1 MKRKFVKVMFFGA
14 LALSTV
20 TYVGCKDYDDD
31 VKGLQEQIDNINQKG
46 ADVTTEAMNAA
57 ISSAIAKVQ
66 ADLDKIASKAD
77 KSALDALQAVV
88 TKLQEAVNGKADA
101 STLESL
107 KAELNEAI
115 ATVDSSIQP
124 KIDAA
129 KTQLEGQIAG
139 LETKLEEADE
149 AIKGSIATQIADL
162 KTELQDLMDANAAEY
177 AKLYATKVDLNALSD
192 RVETLEKIKHLTTDD
207 VLSFIQTDADVKKYI
222 DDEFVALLQQNLDN
236 PESAL
241 RAYLEGVFTTGI
253 MTQVEAKCGEIADAK
268 MEALRQEWTTYKTE
282 QGKDYKAIVE
292 RLATLEGYNLST
304 MEELYNSLTDPKNNT
319 IDKAN
324 TCFEALGDITDLA
337 TEFGKYTTTTKLEKN
352 YVQIADLNTKIGEYI
367 GSSIS
372 DLDSKVETLETK
384 LNALQSGLTSML
396 KSLVFAPQKYD
407 ASGELVR
414 SVSFASIYTSTAQT
428 AEGPVVISAPTSVK
442 VNFRVSPASAVADLI
457 GEHPKY
463 TITTDKHVITSRAAT
478 NDGILTVASVEQAK
492 DEADVA
498 IEGMITVTLNAATAV
513 KSYALSLSVVG
524 NNEEGKDVTNF
535 TEINSD
541 YFAVIV
547 SKKYIN
553 AVDYAAKTYGS
564 PELLVDK
571 AGSAINFYDA
581 EKNSEYIKV
590 KLSDNENG
598 SSPAAEAVTLAS
610 LGLSPDLFEVTFEK
624 TESPVDADYFVLN
637 PTTYALT
644 VNQSKL
650 PASSRYNKT
659 CTVTPKIKVTTT
671 ATNEGQPVKADY
683 TGTAVTAKIV
693 AEGVNLE
700 YAVANELYWSNAS
713 AAQTVT
719 LTSEQI
725 ADIVKEINKVTG
737 ETYDNLTAA
746 LAGVVASDGNVSTS
760 DGDVSIA
767 ASGNDVTV
775 TIPQGTVGDAAKD
788 YTFTPSLK
796 LTYDNS
802 AIVNITVKV
811 KVLAPVVTD
820 LKLGANTINW
830 NGTSVVDLMPSAD
843 AQTMTALTVSRK
855 LSEVL
860 LATDIAA
867 LKKAVVTDKTVQ
879 LKITKGGDEG
889 ETNLYPGTINFDD
902 FTVKAAAAT
911 DKAVSYT
918 FSLYY
923 TPKDQDPVVLNAN
936 LLTVNLKPSVKVAG
950 TITAPEEEART
961 ITKTK
966 LTDTYDLSTN
976 FTWKEFRGVTI
987 WPTFAAASGGATTN
1001 PATVDGAL
1009 AIYSGSVKYI
1019 VAEES
1024 RATFVNCFNTE
1035 GYTAE
1040 TGEIAAANKTI
1051 QLNDVI
1057 RAQEGAIVNPI
1068 TVKIKVIATTGW
1080 GAPENAETELT
1091 ITYPAGSTK

>member
-57 ISSAIAKVQ
+57 ISGAIAKVQ

-129 KTQLEGQIAG
+129 KTQLEGQIAA

-162 KTELQDLMDANAAEY
+162 KTELQDLMAANAAEY

-222 DDEFVALLQQNLDN
+222 DDEFVALLQQNLDK

-241 RAYLEGVFTTGI
+241 RAYLEGVFTTDI
-253 MTQVEAKCGEIADAK
+253 MTQVEAKCGEIADTK
-268 MEALRQEWTTYKTE
+268 MEALRQEWTTYKAE
-282 QGKDYKAIVE
+282 QGEDYKAIVE

-367 GSSIS
+367 GNSIS

-428 AEGPVVISAPTSVK
+428 AEGPVVISAPTNVK

-598 SSPAAEAVTLAS
+598 SSPAAEVVTLAS

-624 TESPVDADYFVLN
+624 TETPADADYFVLN

-671 ATNEGQPVKADY
+671 ATNEGQPVKVDY

-700 YAVANELYWSNAS
+700 YAVADLYWKD
-713 AAQTVT
+713 AAQTAN
-719 LTSEQI
+719 LKSEEVDKI
-725 ADIVKEINKVTG
+725 LAKINEVAGASYESFSAAVSGAAKS
-737 ETYDNLTAA
+737 TAA
-746 LAGVVASDGNVSTS
+746 DGGVTID
-760 DGDVSIA
+760 
-767 ASGNDVTV
+767 ASGNDVVV
-775 TIPQGTVGDAAKD
+775 TIPAKTVGDEAKD
-788 YTFTPSLK
+788 YTFKPALT
-796 LTYDNS
+796 LTYANS
-802 AIVNITVKV
+802 AIVNITVDV

-830 NGTSVVDLMPSAD
+830 DGKSVVDLMPSAN
-843 AQTMTALTVSRK
+843 AQEMTALTVSRK

-889 ETNLYPGTINFDD
+889 EANLYPSTINFDD
-902 FTVKAAAAT
+902 FNVNAT
-911 DKAVSYT
+911 AEDNEVSYT

-950 TITAPEEEART
+950 TITAPEETAIEL
-961 ITKTK
+961 TK
-966 LTDTYDLSTN
+966 LTDTYDLSTD

-987 WPTFAAASGGATTN
+987 WPTFAVATGGATTD

-1024 RATFVNCFNTE
+1024 RATFLNCFNTE

-1057 RAQEGAIVNPI
+1057 REQEGAIVNPI
-1068 TVKIKVIATTGW
+1068 TVKIKVIATTAW
-1080 GAPENAETELT
+1080 GAPENAETELI
-1091 ITYPAGSTK
+1091 ITYPEGSTK

>member
-1 MKRKFVKVMFFGA
+1 MFFGA

-337 TEFGKYTTTTKLEKN
+337 TEFGKYTTTTELEAN
-352 YVQIADLNTKIGEYI
+352 YVKLTDLNGKIGAYVD
-367 GSSIS
+367 SKIS

-624 TESPVDADYFVLN
+624 TESPEDADYFVLN

-671 ATNEGQPVKADY
+671 ATNEGQPVKVDY
-683 TGTAVTAKIV
+683 TGTVVNAKIV

-700 YAVANELYWSNAS
+700 YAVADLYWKDAVQTANLKSEEIGKILAKINEVAGASYESFS
-713 AAQTVT
+713 AAVSGATK
-719 LTSEQI
+719 S
-725 ADIVKEINKVTG
+725 
-737 ETYDNLTAA
+737 TAA
-746 LAGVVASDGNVSTS
+746 DGGVTID
-760 DGDVSIA
+760 
-767 ASGNDVTV
+767 ASGDDVVV
-775 TIPQGTVGDAAKD
+775 TIPAKTVGDEAKD
-788 YTFTPSLK
+788 YTFKPALT
-796 LTYDNS
+796 LTYANS
-802 AIVNITVKV
+802 AIVNITVDV

-830 NGTSVVDLMPSAD
+830 DGKSVVDLMPSAN
-843 AQTMTALTVSRK
+843 AQEMTALTVSRK

-889 ETNLYPGTINFDD
+889 EANLYPGTINFDD
-902 FTVKAAAAT
+902 FNVNAT
-911 DKAVSYT
+911 AEDNEVSYT

-950 TITAPEEEART
+950 TITAPEETAIEL
-961 ITKTK
+961 TK

-987 WPTFAAASGGATTN
+987 WPTFAVASGGATTD
-1001 PATVDGAL
+1001 PATVEGAL

-1024 RATFVNCFNTE
+1024 RATFLNCFNTE

-1057 RAQEGAIVNPI
+1057 REQEGAIVNPI
-1068 TVKIKVIATTGW
+1068 TVKIKVIATTAW
-1080 GAPENAETELT
+1080 GAPENAETELI
-1091 ITYPAGSTK
+1091 ITYPEGSTK

>member
-1 MKRKFVKVMFFGA
+1 
-14 LALSTV
+14 
-20 TYVGCKDYDDD
+20 
-31 VKGLQEQIDNINQKG
+31 
-46 ADVTTEAMNAA
+46 
-57 ISSAIAKVQ
+57 
-66 ADLDKIASKAD
+66 
-77 KSALDALQAVV
+77 
-88 TKLQEAVNGKADA
+88 
-101 STLESL
+101 
-107 KAELNEAI
+107 
-115 ATVDSSIQP
+115 
-124 KIDAA
+124 
-129 KTQLEGQIAG
+129 
-139 LETKLEEADE
+139 
-149 AIKGSIATQIADL
+149 
-162 KTELQDLMDANAAEY
+162 
-177 AKLYATKVDLNALSD
+177 
-192 RVETLEKIKHLTTDD
+192 
-207 VLSFIQTDADVKKYI
+207 
-222 DDEFVALLQQNLDN
+222 
-236 PESAL
+236 
-241 RAYLEGVFTTGI
+241 
-253 MTQVEAKCGEIADAK
+253 
-268 MEALRQEWTTYKTE
+268 
-282 QGKDYKAIVE
+282 
-292 RLATLEGYNLST
+292 

-367 GSSIS
+367 GNSIS

-428 AEGPVVISAPTSVK
+428 AEGPVVISAPTNVK

-598 SSPAAEAVTLAS
+598 SSPAAEVVTLAS

-624 TESPVDADYFVLN
+624 TETPADADYFVLN

-671 ATNEGQPVKADY
+671 ATNEGQPVKVDY

-700 YAVANELYWSNAS
+700 YAVADLYWKD
-713 AAQTVT
+713 AAQTAN
-719 LTSEQI
+719 LKSEEVDKI
-725 ADIVKEINKVTG
+725 LAKINEVAGASYESFSAAVSGAAKS
-737 ETYDNLTAA
+737 TAA
-746 LAGVVASDGNVSTS
+746 DGGVTID
-760 DGDVSIA
+760 
-767 ASGNDVTV
+767 ASGNDVVV
-775 TIPQGTVGDAAKD
+775 TIPAKTVGDEAKD
-788 YTFTPSLK
+788 YTFKPALT
-796 LTYDNS
+796 LTYANS
-802 AIVNITVKV
+802 AIVNITVDV

-830 NGTSVVDLMPSAD
+830 DGKSVVDLMPSAN
-843 AQTMTALTVSRK
+843 AQEMTALTVSRK

-889 ETNLYPGTINFDD
+889 EANLYPSTINFDD
-902 FTVKAAAAT
+902 FNVNAT
-911 DKAVSYT
+911 AEDNEVSYT

-950 TITAPEEEART
+950 TITAPEETAIEL
-961 ITKTK
+961 TK
-966 LTDTYDLSTN
+966 LTDTYDLSTD

-987 WPTFAAASGGATTN
+987 WPTFAVATGGATTD

-1024 RATFVNCFNTE
+1024 RATFLNCFNTE

-1057 RAQEGAIVNPI
+1057 REQEGAIVNPI
-1068 TVKIKVIATTGW
+1068 TVKIKVIATTAW
-1080 GAPENAETELT
+1080 GAPENAETELI
-1091 ITYPAGSTK
+1091 ITYPEGSTK

>member
-14 LALSTV
+14 LALSAGA
-20 TYVGCKDYDDD
+20 YVGCKDYDDD

-129 KTQLEGQIAG
+129 KTQLEGQIAA

-162 KTELQDLMDANAAEY
+162 KTELQDLMAANAAEY

-222 DDEFVALLQQNLDN
+222 DDEFVALLQQNLDK

-241 RAYLEGVFTTGI
+241 RAYLEGVFTTDI
-253 MTQVEAKCGEIADAK
+253 MTQVEAKCGEIADTK
-268 MEALRQEWTTYKTE
+268 MEALRQEWTTYKAE
-282 QGKDYKAIVE
+282 QGEDYKAIVE

-367 GSSIS
+367 GNSIS

-428 AEGPVVISAPTSVK
+428 AEGPVVISAPTNVK

-598 SSPAAEAVTLAS
+598 SSPAAEVVTLAS

-624 TESPVDADYFVLN
+624 TETPADADYFVLN

-671 ATNEGQPVKADY
+671 ATNEGQPVKVDY

-700 YAVANELYWSNAS
+700 YAVADLYWKD
-713 AAQTVT
+713 AAQTAN
-719 LTSEQI
+719 LKSEEVDKI
-725 ADIVKEINKVTG
+725 LAKINEVAGASYESFSAAVSGAAKS
-737 ETYDNLTAA
+737 TAA
-746 LAGVVASDGNVSTS
+746 DGGVTID
-760 DGDVSIA
+760 
-767 ASGNDVTV
+767 ASGNDVVV
-775 TIPQGTVGDAAKD
+775 TIPAKTVGDEAKD
-788 YTFTPSLK
+788 YTFKPALT
-796 LTYDNS
+796 LTYANS
-802 AIVNITVKV
+802 AIVNITVDV

-830 NGTSVVDLMPSAD
+830 DGKSVVDLMPSAN
-843 AQTMTALTVSRK
+843 AQEMTALTVSRK

-889 ETNLYPGTINFDD
+889 EANLYPSTINFDD
-902 FTVKAAAAT
+902 FNVNAT
-911 DKAVSYT
+911 AEDNEVSYT

-950 TITAPEEEART
+950 TITAPEETAIEL
-961 ITKTK
+961 TK
-966 LTDTYDLSTN
+966 LTDTYDLSTD

-987 WPTFAAASGGATTN
+987 WPTFAVATGGATTD

-1024 RATFVNCFNTE
+1024 RATFLNCFNTE

-1057 RAQEGAIVNPI
+1057 REQEGAIVNPI
-1068 TVKIKVIATTGW
+1068 TVKIKVIATTAW
-1080 GAPENAETELT
+1080 GAPENAETELI
-1091 ITYPAGSTK
+1091 ITYPEGSTK

>member
-222 DDEFVALLQQNLDN
+222 DDEFVALLQQNLDK

-241 RAYLEGVFTTGI
+241 RAYLEGVFTTDI
-253 MTQVEAKCGEIADAK
+253 MTQVEAKCGEIADTK
-268 MEALRQEWTTYKTE
+268 MEALRQEWTTYKAE
-282 QGKDYKAIVE
+282 QGEDYKAIVE

-324 TCFEALGDITDLA
+324 QCAEALGDITDLA
-337 TEFGKYTTTTKLEKN
+337 IEFGKYTTTTELEKN

-442 VNFRVSPASAVADLI
+442 VNFRVSPASTVADLI

-590 KLSDNENG
+590 KLSDNEDG
-598 SSPAAEAVTLAS
+598 TSPAAEFVTLAS

-624 TESPVDADYFVLN
+624 TEAPADADYFVLN

-671 ATNEGQPVKADY
+671 ATNEGQPVKVDY
-683 TGTAVTAKIV
+683 TGNAVTAKIV

-700 YAVANELYWSNAS
+700 YAVADLYWKD
-713 AAQTVT
+713 AAQTANLKSEEVDKILAKINEVAGASYESFSAAVSGATKSTATDEGVT
-719 LTSEQI
+719 I
-725 ADIVKEINKVTG
+725 D
-737 ETYDNLTAA
+737 
-746 LAGVVASDGNVSTS
+746 
-760 DGDVSIA
+760 
-767 ASGNDVTV
+767 ASGNDVVV
-775 TIPQGTVGDAAKD
+775 TIPAKTVGDEAKD
-788 YTFTPSLK
+788 YTFKPALT
-796 LTYDNS
+796 LTYANS
-802 AIVNITVKV
+802 AIVNITVDV

-830 NGTSVVDLMPSAD
+830 DGKSVVDLMPSAN
-843 AQTMTALTVSRK
+843 AQEMTALTVSRK

-889 ETNLYPGTINFDD
+889 EANLYPGTINFDD
-902 FTVKAAAAT
+902 FNVNAT
-911 DKAVSYT
+911 AEDNEVSYT

-950 TITAPEEEART
+950 TITAPEETAIEL
-961 ITKTK
+961 TK

-987 WPTFAAASGGATTN
+987 WPTFAVASGGATTD
-1001 PATVDGAL
+1001 PASVEGAL

-1024 RATFVNCFNTE
+1024 RATFLNCFNTE

-1057 RAQEGAIVNPI
+1057 REQEGAIVNPI
-1068 TVKIKVIATTGW
+1068 TVKIKVIATTAW
-1080 GAPENAETELT
+1080 GAPENAETELI
-1091 ITYPAGSTK
+1091 ITYPEGSTK

>member
-337 TEFGKYTTTTKLEKN
+337 TEFGKYTTTTELEAN
-352 YVQIADLNTKIGEYI
+352 YVKLTDLNGKIGAYVD
-367 GSSIS
+367 SKIS

-624 TESPVDADYFVLN
+624 TESPEDADYFVLN

-671 ATNEGQPVKADY
+671 ATNEGQPVKVDY
-683 TGTAVTAKIV
+683 TGTVVNAKIV

-700 YAVANELYWSNAS
+700 YAVADLYWKDAVQTANLKSEEIGKILAKINEVAGASYESFS
-713 AAQTVT
+713 AAVSGATK
-719 LTSEQI
+719 S
-725 ADIVKEINKVTG
+725 
-737 ETYDNLTAA
+737 TAA
-746 LAGVVASDGNVSTS
+746 DGGVTID
-760 DGDVSIA
+760 
-767 ASGNDVTV
+767 ASGDDVVV
-775 TIPQGTVGDAAKD
+775 TIPAKTVGDEAKD
-788 YTFTPSLK
+788 YTFKPALT
-796 LTYDNS
+796 LTYANS
-802 AIVNITVKV
+802 AIVNITVDV

-820 LKLGANTINW
+820 LKLDANTINW
-830 NGTSVVDLMPSAD
+830 DGKSVVDLMPSAN
-843 AQTMTALTVSRK
+843 AQEMTALTVSRK

-889 ETNLYPGTINFDD
+889 EANLYPSTINFDD
-902 FTVKAAAAT
+902 FNVNAT
-911 DKAVSYT
+911 AEDNEVSYT

-950 TITAPEEEART
+950 TITAPEETAIEL
-961 ITKTK
+961 TK

-987 WPTFAAASGGATTN
+987 WPTFAVASGGATTD
-1001 PATVDGAL
+1001 PATVEGAL

-1024 RATFVNCFNTE
+1024 RATFLNCFNTE

-1057 RAQEGAIVNPI
+1057 REQEGAIVNPI
-1068 TVKIKVIATTGW
+1068 TVKIKVIATTAW
-1080 GAPENAETELT
+1080 GAPENAETELI
-1091 ITYPAGSTK
+1091 ITYPEGSTK

>member
-1 MKRKFVKVMFFGA
+1 M
-14 LALSTV
+14 
-20 TYVGCKDYDDD
+20 
-31 VKGLQEQIDNINQKG
+31 
-46 ADVTTEAMNAA
+46 
-57 ISSAIAKVQ
+57 
-66 ADLDKIASKAD
+66 
-77 KSALDALQAVV
+77 
-88 TKLQEAVNGKADA
+88 
-101 STLESL
+101 
-107 KAELNEAI
+107 
-115 ATVDSSIQP
+115 
-124 KIDAA
+124 
-129 KTQLEGQIAG
+129 
-139 LETKLEEADE
+139 
-149 AIKGSIATQIADL
+149 
-162 KTELQDLMDANAAEY
+162 
-177 AKLYATKVDLNALSD
+177 
-192 RVETLEKIKHLTTDD
+192 
-207 VLSFIQTDADVKKYI
+207 
-222 DDEFVALLQQNLDN
+222 
-236 PESAL
+236 
-241 RAYLEGVFTTGI
+241 
-253 MTQVEAKCGEIADAK
+253 
-268 MEALRQEWTTYKTE
+268 
-282 QGKDYKAIVE
+282 
-292 RLATLEGYNLST
+292 
-304 MEELYNSLTDPKNNT
+304 
-319 IDKAN
+319 
-324 TCFEALGDITDLA
+324 
-337 TEFGKYTTTTKLEKN
+337 
-352 YVQIADLNTKIGEYI
+352 
-367 GSSIS
+367 
-372 DLDSKVETLETK
+372 
-384 LNALQSGLTSML
+384 
-396 KSLVFAPQKYD
+396 
-407 ASGELVR
+407 
-414 SVSFASIYTSTAQT
+414 
-428 AEGPVVISAPTSVK
+428 
-442 VNFRVSPASAVADLI
+442 
-457 GEHPKY
+457 
-463 TITTDKHVITSRAAT
+463 
-478 NDGILTVASVEQAK
+478 
-492 DEADVA
+492 
-498 IEGMITVTLNAATAV
+498 
-513 KSYALSLSVVG
+513 
-524 NNEEGKDVTNF
+524 
-535 TEINSD
+535 
-541 YFAVIV
+541 
-547 SKKYIN
+547 
-553 AVDYAAKTYGS
+553 
-564 PELLVDK
+564 
-571 AGSAINFYDA
+571 
-581 EKNSEYIKV
+581 
-590 KLSDNENG
+590 
-598 SSPAAEAVTLAS
+598 
-610 LGLSPDLFEVTFEK
+610 
-624 TESPVDADYFVLN
+624 DADYFVLN

-671 ATNEGQPVKADY
+671 ATNEGQPVKVDY

-700 YAVANELYWSNAS
+700 YAVADELYWSNAS

-737 ETYDNLTAA
+737 ENYSDLTAA

-879 LKITKGGDEG
+879 LKITKGGDES

-987 WPTFAAASGGATTN
+987 WPTFAVASGGATTD
-1001 PATVDGAL
+1001 PATVEGAL

-1024 RATFVNCFNTE
+1024 RATFLNCFNTE

-1040 TGEIAAANKTI
+1040 TGEIAADNKTI
-1051 QLNDVI
+1051 KLNDVI

>member
-129 KTQLEGQIAG
+129 KTQLEGQIAA

-162 KTELQDLMDANAAEY
+162 KTELQDLMAANAAEY

-222 DDEFVALLQQNLDN
+222 DDEFVALLQQNLDK

-241 RAYLEGVFTTGI
+241 RAYLEGVFTTDI
-253 MTQVEAKCGEIADAK
+253 MTQVEAKCGEIADTK
-268 MEALRQEWTTYKTE
+268 MEALRQEWTTYKAE
-282 QGKDYKAIVE
+282 QGEDYKAIVE

-367 GSSIS
+367 GNSIS

-428 AEGPVVISAPTSVK
+428 AEGPVVISAPTNVK

-598 SSPAAEAVTLAS
+598 SSPAAEVVTLAS

-624 TESPVDADYFVLN
+624 TETPADADYFVLN

-671 ATNEGQPVKADY
+671 ATNEGQPVKVDY

-700 YAVANELYWSNAS
+700 YAVADLYWKD
-713 AAQTVT
+713 AAQTAN
-719 LTSEQI
+719 LKSEEVDKI
-725 ADIVKEINKVTG
+725 LAKINEVAGASYESFSAAVSAAAKS
-737 ETYDNLTAA
+737 TAA
-746 LAGVVASDGNVSTS
+746 DGGVTID
-760 DGDVSIA
+760 
-767 ASGNDVTV
+767 ASGNDVVV
-775 TIPQGTVGDAAKD
+775 TIPAKTVGDEAKD
-788 YTFTPSLK
+788 YTFKPALT
-796 LTYDNS
+796 LTYANS
-802 AIVNITVKV
+802 AIVNITVDV

-830 NGTSVVDLMPSAD
+830 DGKSVVDLMPSAN
-843 AQTMTALTVSRK
+843 AQEMTALTVSRK

-889 ETNLYPGTINFDD
+889 EANLYPSTINFDD
-902 FTVKAAAAT
+902 FNVNAT
-911 DKAVSYT
+911 AEDNEVSYT

-950 TITAPEEEART
+950 TITAPEETAIEL
-961 ITKTK
+961 TK
-966 LTDTYDLSTN
+966 LTDTYDLSTD

-987 WPTFAAASGGATTN
+987 WPTFAVATGGATTD

-1024 RATFVNCFNTE
+1024 RATFLNCFNTE

-1057 RAQEGAIVNPI
+1057 REQEGAIVNPI
-1068 TVKIKVIATTGW
+1068 TVKIKVIATTAW
-1080 GAPENAETELT
+1080 GAPENAETELI
-1091 ITYPAGSTK
+1091 ITYPEGSTK

>member
-129 KTQLEGQIAG
+129 KTQLEGQIAA

-162 KTELQDLMDANAAEY
+162 KTELQDLMAANAAEY

-222 DDEFVALLQQNLDN
+222 DDEFVALLQQNLDK

-241 RAYLEGVFTTGI
+241 RAYLEGVFTTDI
-253 MTQVEAKCGEIADAK
+253 MTQVEAKCGEIADTK
-268 MEALRQEWTTYKTE
+268 MEALRQEWTTYKAE
-282 QGKDYKAIVE
+282 QGEDYKAIVE

-367 GSSIS
+367 GNSIS

-428 AEGPVVISAPTSVK
+428 AEGPVVISAPTNVK

-524 NNEEGKDVTNF
+524 NNEGGKDVTNF

-598 SSPAAEAVTLAS
+598 SSPAAEVVTLAS

-624 TESPVDADYFVLN
+624 TETPADADYFVLN

-671 ATNEGQPVKADY
+671 ATNEGQPVKVDY

-700 YAVANELYWSNAS
+700 YAVADLYWKD
-713 AAQTVT
+713 AAQTAN
-719 LTSEQI
+719 LKSEEVDKI
-725 ADIVKEINKVTG
+725 LAKINEVAGASYESFSAAVSGAAKS
-737 ETYDNLTAA
+737 TAA
-746 LAGVVASDGNVSTS
+746 DGGVTID
-760 DGDVSIA
+760 
-767 ASGNDVTV
+767 ASGNDVVV
-775 TIPQGTVGDAAKD
+775 TIPAKTVGDEAKD
-788 YTFTPSLK
+788 YTFKPALT
-796 LTYDNS
+796 LTYANS
-802 AIVNITVKV
+802 AIVNITVDV

-830 NGTSVVDLMPSAD
+830 DGKSVVDLMPSAN
-843 AQTMTALTVSRK
+843 AQEMTALTVSRK

-889 ETNLYPGTINFDD
+889 EANLYPSTINFDD
-902 FTVKAAAAT
+902 FNVNAT
-911 DKAVSYT
+911 AEDNEVSYT

-950 TITAPEEEART
+950 TITAPEETAIEL
-961 ITKTK
+961 TK
-966 LTDTYDLSTN
+966 LTDTYDLSTD

-987 WPTFAAASGGATTN
+987 WPTFAVATGGATTD

-1024 RATFVNCFNTE
+1024 RATFLNCFNTE

-1057 RAQEGAIVNPI
+1057 REQEGAIVNPI
-1068 TVKIKVIATTGW
+1068 TVKIKVIATTAW
-1080 GAPENAETELT
+1080 GAPENAETELI
-1091 ITYPAGSTK
+1091 ITYPEGSTK

>member
-1 MKRKFVKVMFFGA
+1 M
-14 LALSTV
+14 
-20 TYVGCKDYDDD
+20 
-31 VKGLQEQIDNINQKG
+31 
-46 ADVTTEAMNAA
+46 
-57 ISSAIAKVQ
+57 
-66 ADLDKIASKAD
+66 
-77 KSALDALQAVV
+77 
-88 TKLQEAVNGKADA
+88 
-101 STLESL
+101 
-107 KAELNEAI
+107 
-115 ATVDSSIQP
+115 
-124 KIDAA
+124 
-129 KTQLEGQIAG
+129 
-139 LETKLEEADE
+139 
-149 AIKGSIATQIADL
+149 
-162 KTELQDLMDANAAEY
+162 
-177 AKLYATKVDLNALSD
+177 
-192 RVETLEKIKHLTTDD
+192 
-207 VLSFIQTDADVKKYI
+207 SFIQTDADVKKYI
-222 DDEFVALLQQNLDN
+222 DDEFVALLQQNLDK

-241 RAYLEGVFTTGI
+241 RAYLEGVFTTDI
-253 MTQVEAKCGEIADAK
+253 MTQVEAKCGEIADTK
-268 MEALRQEWTTYKTE
+268 MEALRQEWTTYKAE
-282 QGKDYKAIVE
+282 QGEDYKAIVE

-367 GSSIS
+367 GNSIS
-372 DLDSKVETLETK
+372 DLDSKVATLETK

-671 ATNEGQPVKADY
+671 ATNEGQPVKVDY

-700 YAVANELYWSNAS
+700 YAVADLYWKD
-713 AAQTVT
+713 AAQTAN
-719 LTSEQI
+719 LKSEEVDKI
-725 ADIVKEINKVTG
+725 LAKINEVAGASYESFSAAVSGAAKS
-737 ETYDNLTAA
+737 TAA
-746 LAGVVASDGNVSTS
+746 DGGVTID
-760 DGDVSIA
+760 
-767 ASGNDVTV
+767 ASGNDVVV
-775 TIPQGTVGDAAKD
+775 TIPAKTVGDEAKD
-788 YTFTPSLK
+788 YTFKPALT
-796 LTYDNS
+796 LTYANS
-802 AIVNITVKV
+802 AIVNITVDV

-830 NGTSVVDLMPSAD
+830 DGKSVVDLMPSAN
-843 AQTMTALTVSRK
+843 AQEMTALTVSRK

-889 ETNLYPGTINFDD
+889 EANLYPSTINFDD
-902 FTVKAAAAT
+902 FNVNAT
-911 DKAVSYT
+911 AEDNEVSYT

-950 TITAPEEEART
+950 TITAPEETAIEL
-961 ITKTK
+961 TK

-987 WPTFAAASGGATTN
+987 WPTFAVASGGATTN
-1001 PATVDGAL
+1001 PATVEGAL

-1024 RATFVNCFNTE
+1024 RATFLNCFNTE

-1068 TVKIKVIATTGW
+1068 TVKIKVIATTAW
-1080 GAPENAETELT
+1080 GAPENAETELI
-1091 ITYPAGSTK
+1091 ITYPEGSTK

>member
-129 KTQLEGQIAG
+129 KTQLEGQIAA

-222 DDEFVALLQQNLDN
+222 DDEFVALLQQNLDK

-241 RAYLEGVFTTGI
+241 RAYLEGVFTTDI
-253 MTQVEAKCGEIADAK
+253 MTQVEAKCGEIADTK
-268 MEALRQEWTTYKTE
+268 MEALRQEWITYKTE
-282 QGKDYKAIVE
+282 QGEDYKAIVK

-352 YVQIADLNTKIGEYI
+352 YVQIADLNGKIGAYV
-367 GSSIS
+367 
-372 DLDSKVETLETK
+372 DSKISGLDARVATLETK

-624 TESPVDADYFVLN
+624 TESPEDADYFVLN

-671 ATNEGQPVKADY
+671 ATNEGQPVKVDY

-700 YAVANELYWSNAS
+700 YAVADLYWKD
-713 AAQTVT
+713 AAQTAN
-719 LTSEQI
+719 LKSEEVDKI
-725 ADIVKEINKVTG
+725 LAKINEVAGASYESFSAAVSGAAKS
-737 ETYDNLTAA
+737 TAA
-746 LAGVVASDGNVSTS
+746 DGGVTID
-760 DGDVSIA
+760 
-767 ASGNDVTV
+767 ASGDDVVV
-775 TIPQGTVGDAAKD
+775 TIPAKTVGDEAKD
-788 YTFTPSLK
+788 YTFKPALT
-796 LTYDNS
+796 LTYANS
-802 AIVNITVKV
+802 AIVNITVDV

-830 NGTSVVDLMPSAD
+830 DGKSVVDLMPSAN
-843 AQTMTALTVSRK
+843 AQEMTALTVSRK

-867 LKKAVVTDKTVQ
+867 LKKAVVTDETVQ
-879 LKITKGGDEG
+879 LKITKGGDES

-923 TPKDQDPVVLNAN
+923 TPKGQDPVVLNAN

-976 FTWKEFRGVTI
+976 FTWKEFRGVTHGT
-987 WPTFAAASGGATTN
+987 PFFRT
-1001 PATVDGAL
+1001 
-1009 AIYSGSVKYI
+1009 
-1019 VAEES
+1019 
-1024 RATFVNCFNTE
+1024 
-1035 GYTAE
+1035 
-1040 TGEIAAANKTI
+1040 
-1051 QLNDVI
+1051 QL
-1057 RAQEGAIVNPI
+1057 
-1068 TVKIKVIATTGW
+1068 
-1080 GAPENAETELT
+1080 L
-1091 ITYPAGSTK
+1091 

>member
-129 KTQLEGQIAG
+129 KTQLEGQIAA

-162 KTELQDLMDANAAEY
+162 KTELQDLMAANAAEY

-222 DDEFVALLQQNLDN
+222 DDEFVALLQQNLDK

-241 RAYLEGVFTTGI
+241 RAYLEGVFTTDI
-253 MTQVEAKCGEIADAK
+253 MTQVEAKCGEIADTK
-268 MEALRQEWTTYKTE
+268 MEALRQEWTTYKAE
-282 QGKDYKAIVE
+282 QGENYKAIVE

-352 YVQIADLNTKIGEYI
+352 YVKIADLNTKIGEYI
-367 GSSIS
+367 GNSIS

-428 AEGPVVISAPTSVK
+428 AEGPVVISAPTNVK

-598 SSPAAEAVTLAS
+598 SSPAAEVVTLAS

-624 TESPVDADYFVLN
+624 TETPADADYFVLN

-671 ATNEGQPVKADY
+671 ATNEGQPVKVDY

-700 YAVANELYWSNAS
+700 YAVADLYWKD
-713 AAQTVT
+713 AAQTAN
-719 LTSEQI
+719 LKSEEVDKI
-725 ADIVKEINKVTG
+725 LAKINEVAGASYESFSAAVSGAAKS
-737 ETYDNLTAA
+737 TAA
-746 LAGVVASDGNVSTS
+746 DGGVTID
-760 DGDVSIA
+760 
-767 ASGNDVTV
+767 ASGNDVVV
-775 TIPQGTVGDAAKD
+775 TIPAKTVGDEAKD
-788 YTFTPSLK
+788 YTFKPALT
-796 LTYDNS
+796 LTYANS
-802 AIVNITVKV
+802 AIVNITVDV

-830 NGTSVVDLMPSAD
+830 DGKSVVDLMPSAN
-843 AQTMTALTVSRK
+843 AQEMTALTVSRK

-889 ETNLYPGTINFDD
+889 EANLYPSTINFDD
-902 FTVKAAAAT
+902 FNVNAT
-911 DKAVSYT
+911 AEDNEVSYT

-950 TITAPEEEART
+950 TITAPEETAIEL
-961 ITKTK
+961 TK
-966 LTDTYDLSTN
+966 LTDTYDLSTD

-987 WPTFAAASGGATTN
+987 WPTFAVATGGATTD

-1024 RATFVNCFNTE
+1024 RATFLNCFNTE

-1057 RAQEGAIVNPI
+1057 REQEGAIVNPI
-1068 TVKIKVIATTGW
+1068 TVKIKVIATTAW
-1080 GAPENAETELT
+1080 GAPENAETELI
-1091 ITYPAGSTK
+1091 ITYPEGSTK

>member
-129 KTQLEGQIAG
+129 KTQLEGQIAA

-222 DDEFVALLQQNLDN
+222 DDEFVALLQQNLDK

-253 MTQVEAKCGEIADAK
+253 MTQVETKCGEIADAK

-337 TEFGKYTTTTKLEKN
+337 TEFGKYTTTTELEAN
-352 YVQIADLNTKIGEYI
+352 YVKLTDLNGKIGAYV
-367 GSSIS
+367 
-372 DLDSKVETLETK
+372 DSKISGLDARVTTLEGK

-492 DEADVA
+492 DEEGAN

-590 KLSDNENG
+590 KLSDNEDG
-598 SSPAAEAVTLAS
+598 TSPAAEFVTLAS

-624 TESPVDADYFVLN
+624 AESPEDADYFVLN

-671 ATNEGQPVKADY
+671 ATNEGQPVKVDY
-683 TGTAVTAKIV
+683 TGNAVTAKIV

-700 YAVANELYWSNAS
+700 YAVADLYWKD
-713 AAQTVT
+713 AAQTAN
-719 LTSEQI
+719 LKSEEVDKI
-725 ADIVKEINKVTG
+725 LAKINEVAGASYESFSAAVSGAAKS
-737 ETYDNLTAA
+737 TAA
-746 LAGVVASDGNVSTS
+746 DGGVTID
-760 DGDVSIA
+760 
-767 ASGNDVTV
+767 ASGNDVVV
-775 TIPQGTVGDAAKD
+775 TIPAKTVGDEAKD
-788 YTFTPSLK
+788 YTFKPALT
-796 LTYDNS
+796 LTYANS
-802 AIVNITVKV
+802 AIVNITVDV

-830 NGTSVVDLMPSAD
+830 DGKSVVDLMPSAN
-843 AQTMTALTVSRK
+843 AQEMTALTVSRK

-889 ETNLYPGTINFDD
+889 EANLYPSTINFDD
-902 FTVKAAAAT
+902 FNVNAT
-911 DKAVSYT
+911 AEDNEVSYT

-950 TITAPEEEART
+950 TITAPEETAIEL
-961 ITKTK
+961 TK

-987 WPTFAAASGGATTN
+987 WPTFAVASGGATTN
-1001 PATVDGAL
+1001 PATVEGAL

-1024 RATFVNCFNTE
+1024 RATFLNCFNTE

-1068 TVKIKVIATTGW
+1068 TVKIKVIATTAW
-1080 GAPENAETELT
+1080 GAPENAETELI
-1091 ITYPAGSTK
+1091 ITYPEGSTK

>member
-337 TEFGKYTTTTKLEKN
+337 TEFGKYTTTTELEAN
-352 YVQIADLNTKIGEYI
+352 YVKLTDLNGKIGAYVD
-367 GSSIS
+367 SKIS

-414 SVSFASIYTSTAQT
+414 SVSFASIYTSTTQT

-624 TESPVDADYFVLN
+624 TESPEDADYFVLN

-671 ATNEGQPVKADY
+671 ATNEGQPVKVDY
-683 TGTAVTAKIV
+683 TGTVVNAKIV

-700 YAVANELYWSNAS
+700 YAVADLYWKDAVQTANLKSEEIGKILAKINEVAGASYESFS
-713 AAQTVT
+713 AAVSGATK
-719 LTSEQI
+719 S
-725 ADIVKEINKVTG
+725 
-737 ETYDNLTAA
+737 TAA
-746 LAGVVASDGNVSTS
+746 DGGVTID
-760 DGDVSIA
+760 
-767 ASGNDVTV
+767 ASGDDVVV
-775 TIPQGTVGDAAKD
+775 TIPAKTVGDEAKD
-788 YTFTPSLK
+788 YTFKPALT
-796 LTYDNS
+796 LTYANS
-802 AIVNITVKV
+802 AIVNITVDV

-830 NGTSVVDLMPSAD
+830 DGKSVVDLMPSAN
-843 AQTMTALTVSRK
+843 AQEMTALTVSRK

-889 ETNLYPGTINFDD
+889 EANLYPGTINFDD
-902 FTVKAAAAT
+902 FNVNAT
-911 DKAVSYT
+911 AEDNEVSYT

-950 TITAPEEEART
+950 TITAPEETAIEL
-961 ITKTK
+961 TK

-987 WPTFAAASGGATTN
+987 WPTFAVASGGATTD
-1001 PATVDGAL
+1001 PATVEGAL

-1024 RATFVNCFNTE
+1024 RATFLNCFNTE

-1057 RAQEGAIVNPI
+1057 REQEGAIVNPI
-1068 TVKIKVIATTGW
+1068 TVKIKVIATTAW
-1080 GAPENAETELT
+1080 GAPENAETELI
-1091 ITYPAGSTK
+1091 ITYPEGSTK

>member
-129 KTQLEGQIAG
+129 KTQLEGQIAA

-222 DDEFVALLQQNLDN
+222 DDEFVALLQQNLDK

-241 RAYLEGVFTTGI
+241 RAYLEGVFTTDI
-253 MTQVEAKCGEIADAK
+253 MTQVEAKCGEIADTK
-268 MEALRQEWTTYKTE
+268 MEALRQEWTTYKAE
-282 QGKDYKAIVE
+282 QGEDYKAIVE

-367 GSSIS
+367 GNSIS
-372 DLDSKVETLETK
+372 DLDSKVATLETK

-624 TESPVDADYFVLN
+624 TEVPADADYFVLN

-671 ATNEGQPVKADY
+671 ATNEGQPVKVDY
-683 TGTAVTAKIV
+683 TGTVVNAKIV

-700 YAVANELYWSNAS
+700 YAVADLYWKDAVQTANLKSEEIGKILAKINEVAGASYESFS
-713 AAQTVT
+713 AAVSGATK
-719 LTSEQI
+719 S
-725 ADIVKEINKVTG
+725 
-737 ETYDNLTAA
+737 TAA
-746 LAGVVASDGNVSTS
+746 DGGVTID
-760 DGDVSIA
+760 
-767 ASGNDVTV
+767 ASGDDVVV
-775 TIPQGTVGDAAKD
+775 TIPAKTVGDEAKD
-788 YTFTPSLK
+788 YTFKPALT
-796 LTYDNS
+796 LTYANS
-802 AIVNITVKV
+802 AIVNITVDV

-830 NGTSVVDLMPSAD
+830 DGKSVVDLMPSAD
-843 AQTMTALTVSRK
+843 AQAMTALTVSRK

-867 LKKAVVTDKTVQ
+867 LKKAVQTDKTVQ
-879 LKITKGGDEG
+879 LKITKGGDES

-966 LTDTYDLSTN
+966 LTDTYDLSTD

-987 WPTFAAASGGATTN
+987 WPTFAVASGGATTD

-1024 RATFVNCFNTE
+1024 RATFVNCFNTT

-1068 TVKIKVIATTGW
+1068 TVKIKVIATTAW

-1091 ITYPAGSTK
+1091 ITYPEGSTK

>member
-1 MKRKFVKVMFFGA
+1 MCIR
-14 LALSTV
+14 
-20 TYVGCKDYDDD
+20 
-31 VKGLQEQIDNINQKG
+31 
-46 ADVTTEAMNAA
+46 
-57 ISSAIAKVQ
+57 
-66 ADLDKIASKAD
+66 
-77 KSALDALQAVV
+77 
-88 TKLQEAVNGKADA
+88 
-101 STLESL
+101 
-107 KAELNEAI
+107 
-115 ATVDSSIQP
+115 DS
-124 KIDAA
+124 
-129 KTQLEGQIAG
+129 
-139 LETKLEEADE
+139 
-149 AIKGSIATQIADL
+149 
-162 KTELQDLMDANAAEY
+162 
-177 AKLYATKVDLNALSD
+177 
-192 RVETLEKIKHLTTDD
+192 
-207 VLSFIQTDADVKKYI
+207 
-222 DDEFVALLQQNLDN
+222 
-236 PESAL
+236 
-241 RAYLEGVFTTGI
+241 LEGVFTTDI
-253 MTQVEAKCGEIADAK
+253 MTQVEAKCGEIADTK
-268 MEALRQEWTTYKTE
+268 MEALRQEWTTYKAE
-282 QGKDYKAIVE
+282 QGEDYKAIVE

-367 GSSIS
+367 GNSIS

-428 AEGPVVISAPTSVK
+428 AEGPVVISAPTNVK

-598 SSPAAEAVTLAS
+598 SSPAAEVVTLAS

-624 TESPVDADYFVLN
+624 TETPADADYFVLN

-671 ATNEGQPVKADY
+671 ATNEGQPVKVDY

-700 YAVANELYWSNAS
+700 YAVADLYWKD
-713 AAQTVT
+713 AAQTAN
-719 LTSEQI
+719 LKSEEVDKI
-725 ADIVKEINKVTG
+725 LAKINEVAGASYESFSAAVSGAAKS
-737 ETYDNLTAA
+737 TAA
-746 LAGVVASDGNVSTS
+746 DGGVTID
-760 DGDVSIA
+760 
-767 ASGNDVTV
+767 ASGNDVVV
-775 TIPQGTVGDAAKD
+775 TIPAKTVGDEAKD
-788 YTFTPSLK
+788 YTFKPALT
-796 LTYDNS
+796 LTYANS
-802 AIVNITVKV
+802 AIVNITVDV

-830 NGTSVVDLMPSAD
+830 DGKSVVDLMPSAN
-843 AQTMTALTVSRK
+843 AQEMTALTVSRK

-889 ETNLYPGTINFDD
+889 EANLYPSTINFDD
-902 FTVKAAAAT
+902 FNVNAT
-911 DKAVSYT
+911 AEDNEVSYT

-950 TITAPEEEART
+950 TITAPEETAIEL
-961 ITKTK
+961 TK
-966 LTDTYDLSTN
+966 LTDTYDLSTD

-987 WPTFAAASGGATTN
+987 WPTFAVATGGATTD

-1024 RATFVNCFNTE
+1024 RATFLNCFNTE

-1057 RAQEGAIVNPI
+1057 REQEGAIVNPI
-1068 TVKIKVIATTGW
+1068 TVKIKVIATTAW
-1080 GAPENAETELT
+1080 GAPENAETELI
-1091 ITYPAGSTK
+1091 ITYPEGSTK

>member
-124 KIDAA
+124 KIDAG
-129 KTQLEGQIAG
+129 KTQVESQIAA

-162 KTELQDLMDANAAEY
+162 KTELQDLMAANAAEY

-222 DDEFVALLQQNLDN
+222 DDEFVALLQQNLDK

-241 RAYLEGVFTTGI
+241 RAYLEGVFTTDI
-253 MTQVEAKCGEIADAK
+253 MTQVEAKCGEIADTK
-268 MEALRQEWTTYKTE
+268 MEALRQEWTTYKAE
-282 QGKDYKAIVE
+282 QGEDYKAIVE

-367 GSSIS
+367 GNSIS

-428 AEGPVVISAPTSVK
+428 AEGPVVISAPTNVK

-598 SSPAAEAVTLAS
+598 SSPAAEVVTLAS

-624 TESPVDADYFVLN
+624 TETPADADYFVLN

-671 ATNEGQPVKADY
+671 ATNEGQPVKVDY

-700 YAVANELYWSNAS
+700 YAVADLYWKD
-713 AAQTVT
+713 AAQTAN
-719 LTSEQI
+719 LKSEEVDKI
-725 ADIVKEINKVTG
+725 LAKINEVAGASYESFSAAVSGAAKS
-737 ETYDNLTAA
+737 TAA
-746 LAGVVASDGNVSTS
+746 DGGVTID
-760 DGDVSIA
+760 
-767 ASGNDVTV
+767 ASGNDVVV
-775 TIPQGTVGDAAKD
+775 TIPAKTVGDEAKD
-788 YTFTPSLK
+788 YTFKPALT
-796 LTYDNS
+796 LTYANS
-802 AIVNITVKV
+802 AIVNITVDV

-830 NGTSVVDLMPSAD
+830 DGKSVVDLMPSAN
-843 AQTMTALTVSRK
+843 AQEMTALTVSRK

-889 ETNLYPGTINFDD
+889 EANLYPSTINFDD
-902 FTVKAAAAT
+902 FNVNAT
-911 DKAVSYT
+911 AEDNEVSYT

-950 TITAPEEEART
+950 TITAPEETAIEL
-961 ITKTK
+961 TK
-966 LTDTYDLSTN
+966 LTDTYDLSTD

-987 WPTFAAASGGATTN
+987 WPTFAVATGGATTD

-1024 RATFVNCFNTE
+1024 RATFLNCFNTE

-1057 RAQEGAIVNPI
+1057 REQEGAIVNPI
-1068 TVKIKVIATTGW
+1068 TVKIKVIATTAW
-1080 GAPENAETELT
+1080 GAPENAETELI
-1091 ITYPAGSTK
+1091 ITYPEGSTK

>member
-129 KTQLEGQIAG
+129 KTQLEGQIAA

-222 DDEFVALLQQNLDN
+222 DDEFVALLQQNLDK

-241 RAYLEGVFTTGI
+241 RAYLEGVFTTDI
-253 MTQVEAKCGEIADAK
+253 MTQVEAKCGEIADTK
-268 MEALRQEWTTYKTE
+268 MEALRQEWTTYKAE
-282 QGKDYKAIVE
+282 QGEDYKAIVE

-367 GSSIS
+367 GNSIS
-372 DLDSKVETLETK
+372 DLDSKVATLETK

-442 VNFRVSPASAVADLI
+442 VNFRVSPAADLI

-624 TESPVDADYFVLN
+624 TEVPADADYFVLN

-671 ATNEGQPVKADY
+671 ATNEGQPVKVDY
-683 TGTAVTAKIV
+683 TGTVVNAKIV

-700 YAVANELYWSNAS
+700 YAVADLYWKDAVQTANLKSEEIGKILAKINEVAGASYESFS
-713 AAQTVT
+713 AAVSGATK
-719 LTSEQI
+719 S
-725 ADIVKEINKVTG
+725 
-737 ETYDNLTAA
+737 TAA
-746 LAGVVASDGNVSTS
+746 DGGVTID
-760 DGDVSIA
+760 
-767 ASGNDVTV
+767 ASGDDVVV
-775 TIPQGTVGDAAKD
+775 TIPAKTVGDEAKD
-788 YTFTPSLK
+788 YTFKPALT
-796 LTYDNS
+796 LTYANS
-802 AIVNITVKV
+802 AIVNITVDV

-830 NGTSVVDLMPSAD
+830 DGKSVVDLMPSAD
-843 AQTMTALTVSRK
+843 AQAMTALTVSRK

-867 LKKAVVTDKTVQ
+867 LKKAVQTDKTVQ
-879 LKITKGGDEG
+879 LKITKGGDES

-966 LTDTYDLSTN
+966 LTDTYDLSTD

-987 WPTFAAASGGATTN
+987 WPTFAAASGGATTD

-1019 VAEES
+1019 VSEES
-1024 RATFVNCFNTE
+1024 RATFVNCFNTT

-1068 TVKIKVIATTGW
+1068 TVKIKVIATTAW

-1091 ITYPAGSTK
+1091 ITYPEGSTK

>member
-129 KTQLEGQIAG
+129 KTQLEGQIAA

-162 KTELQDLMDANAAEY
+162 KTELQDLMAANAAEY

-222 DDEFVALLQQNLDN
+222 DDEFVALLQQNLDK

-241 RAYLEGVFTTGI
+241 RAYLEGVFTTDI
-253 MTQVEAKCGEIADAK
+253 MTQVEAKCGEIADTK
-268 MEALRQEWTTYKTE
+268 MEALRQEWTTYKAE
-282 QGKDYKAIVE
+282 QGEDYKAIVE

-367 GSSIS
+367 GNSIS

-428 AEGPVVISAPTSVK
+428 AEGPVVISAPTNVK

-598 SSPAAEAVTLAS
+598 SSPAAEVVTLAS

-624 TESPVDADYFVLN
+624 TETPADADYFVLN

-671 ATNEGQPVKADY
+671 ATNEGQPVKVDY

-700 YAVANELYWSNAS
+700 YAVADLYWKD
-713 AAQTVT
+713 AAQTAN
-719 LTSEQI
+719 LKSEEVDKI
-725 ADIVKEINKVTG
+725 LAKINEVAGASYESFSAAVSGAAKS
-737 ETYDNLTAA
+737 TAA
-746 LAGVVASDGNVSTS
+746 DGGVTID
-760 DGDVSIA
+760 
-767 ASGNDVTV
+767 ASGNDVVV
-775 TIPQGTVGDAAKD
+775 TIPAKTGGDEAKD
-788 YTFTPSLK
+788 YTFKPALT
-796 LTYDNS
+796 LTYANS
-802 AIVNITVKV
+802 AIVNITVDV

-830 NGTSVVDLMPSAD
+830 DGKSVVDLMPSAN
-843 AQTMTALTVSRK
+843 AQEMTALTVSRK

-889 ETNLYPGTINFDD
+889 EANLYPSTINFDD
-902 FTVKAAAAT
+902 FNVNAT
-911 DKAVSYT
+911 AEDNEVSYT

-950 TITAPEEEART
+950 TITAPEETAIEL
-961 ITKTK
+961 TK
-966 LTDTYDLSTN
+966 LTDTYDLSTD

-987 WPTFAAASGGATTN
+987 WPTFAVATGGATTD

-1024 RATFVNCFNTE
+1024 RATFLNCFNTE

-1057 RAQEGAIVNPI
+1057 REQEGAIVNPI
-1068 TVKIKVIATTGW
+1068 TVKIKVIATTAW
-1080 GAPENAETELT
+1080 GAPENAETELI
-1091 ITYPAGSTK
+1091 ITYPEGSTK

>member
-1 MKRKFVKVMFFGA
+1 MFFGA

-129 KTQLEGQIAG
+129 KTQLEGQIAA

-162 KTELQDLMDANAAEY
+162 KTELQDLMAANAAEY

-222 DDEFVALLQQNLDN
+222 DDEFVALLQQNLDK

-241 RAYLEGVFTTGI
+241 RAYLEGVFTTDI
-253 MTQVEAKCGEIADAK
+253 MTQVEAKCGEIADTK
-268 MEALRQEWTTYKTE
+268 MEALRQEWTTYKAE
-282 QGKDYKAIVE
+282 QGEDYKAIVE

-337 TEFGKYTTTTKLEKN
+337 TEFGKYTTTTNLEKN

-367 GSSIS
+367 GNSIS

-428 AEGPVVISAPTSVK
+428 AEGPVVISAPTNVK

-598 SSPAAEAVTLAS
+598 SSPAAEVVTLAS

-624 TESPVDADYFVLN
+624 TETPADADYFVLN

-671 ATNEGQPVKADY
+671 ATNEGQPVKVDY

-700 YAVANELYWSNAS
+700 YAVADLYWKD
-713 AAQTVT
+713 AAQTAN
-719 LTSEQI
+719 LKSEEVDKI
-725 ADIVKEINKVTG
+725 LAKINEVAGASYESFSAAVSGAAKS
-737 ETYDNLTAA
+737 TAA
-746 LAGVVASDGNVSTS
+746 DGGVTID
-760 DGDVSIA
+760 
-767 ASGNDVTV
+767 ASGNDVVV
-775 TIPQGTVGDAAKD
+775 TIPAKTVGDEAKD
-788 YTFTPSLK
+788 YTFKPALT
-796 LTYDNS
+796 LTYANS
-802 AIVNITVKV
+802 AIVNITVDV

-830 NGTSVVDLMPSAD
+830 DGKSVVDLMPSAN
-843 AQTMTALTVSRK
+843 AQEMTALTVSRK

-889 ETNLYPGTINFDD
+889 EANLYPSTINFDD
-902 FTVKAAAAT
+902 FNVNAT
-911 DKAVSYT
+911 AEDNEVSYT

-950 TITAPEEEART
+950 TITAPEETAIEL
-961 ITKTK
+961 TK
-966 LTDTYDLSTN
+966 LTDTYDLSTD

-987 WPTFAAASGGATTN
+987 WPTFAVATGGATTD

-1024 RATFVNCFNTE
+1024 RATFLNCFNTE

-1057 RAQEGAIVNPI
+1057 REQEGAIVNPI
-1068 TVKIKVIATTGW
+1068 TVKIKVIATTAW
-1080 GAPENAETELT
+1080 GAPENAETELI
-1091 ITYPAGSTK
+1091 ITYPEGSTK

>member
-1 MKRKFVKVMFFGA
+1 M
-14 LALSTV
+14 
-20 TYVGCKDYDDD
+20 
-31 VKGLQEQIDNINQKG
+31 KGLQEQIDNINQKG

-129 KTQLEGQIAG
+129 KTQLEGQIAA

-162 KTELQDLMDANAAEY
+162 KTELQDLMAANAAEY

-222 DDEFVALLQQNLDN
+222 DDEFVALLQQNLDK

-241 RAYLEGVFTTGI
+241 RAYLEGVFTTDI
-253 MTQVEAKCGEIADAK
+253 MTQVEAKCGEIADTK
-268 MEALRQEWTTYKTE
+268 MEALRQEWTTYKAE
-282 QGKDYKAIVE
+282 QGEDYKAIVE

-367 GSSIS
+367 GNSIS

-428 AEGPVVISAPTSVK
+428 AEGPVVISAPTNVK

-598 SSPAAEAVTLAS
+598 SFPAAEVVTLAS

-624 TESPVDADYFVLN
+624 TETPADADYFVLN

-671 ATNEGQPVKADY
+671 ATNEGQPVKVDY

-700 YAVANELYWSNAS
+700 YAVADLYWKD
-713 AAQTVT
+713 AAQTAN
-719 LTSEQI
+719 LKSEEVDKI
-725 ADIVKEINKVTG
+725 LAKINEVAGASYESFSAAVSGAAKS
-737 ETYDNLTAA
+737 TAA
-746 LAGVVASDGNVSTS
+746 DGGVTID
-760 DGDVSIA
+760 
-767 ASGNDVTV
+767 ASGNDVVV
-775 TIPQGTVGDAAKD
+775 TIPAKTVGDEAKD
-788 YTFTPSLK
+788 YTFKPALT
-796 LTYDNS
+796 LTYANS
-802 AIVNITVKV
+802 AIVNITVDV

-830 NGTSVVDLMPSAD
+830 DGKSVVDLMPSAN
-843 AQTMTALTVSRK
+843 AQEMTALTVSRK

-860 LATDIAA
+860 LATDIAV

-889 ETNLYPGTINFDD
+889 EANLYPSTINFDD
-902 FTVKAAAAT
+902 FNVNAT
-911 DKAVSYT
+911 AEDNEVSYT

-950 TITAPEEEART
+950 TITAPEETAIEL
-961 ITKTK
+961 TK
-966 LTDTYDLSTN
+966 LTDTYDLSTD

-987 WPTFAAASGGATTN
+987 WPTFAVATGGATTD

-1024 RATFVNCFNTE
+1024 RATFLNCFNTE

-1057 RAQEGAIVNPI
+1057 REQELSLIHI
-1068 TVKIKVIATTGW
+1068 
-1080 GAPENAETELT
+1080 
-1091 ITYPAGSTK
+1091 

>member
-222 DDEFVALLQQNLDN
+222 DDEFVALLQQNLDK

-241 RAYLEGVFTTGI
+241 RAYLEGVFTTDI
-253 MTQVEAKCGEIADAK
+253 MTQVEAKCGEIADTK
-268 MEALRQEWTTYKTE
+268 MEALRQEWITYKTE
-282 QGKDYKAIVE
+282 QGEDYKAIVE

-337 TEFGKYTTTTKLEKN
+337 IEFGKYTTTTELEKN

-414 SVSFASIYTSTAQT
+414 SVSFASIYTSTAKT
-428 AEGPVVISAPTSVK
+428 VEGPVVISAPTSVK

-590 KLSDNENG
+590 KLSDNEDG
-598 SSPAAEAVTLAS
+598 TSPAAEFVTLAS

-624 TESPVDADYFVLN
+624 TEAPADADYFVLN

-671 ATNEGQPVKADY
+671 ATNEGQPVKVDY
-683 TGTAVTAKIV
+683 TGNAVTAKIV

-700 YAVANELYWSNAS
+700 YAVADLYWKDAVQTANLKSEEIGKILAKINEVAGASYESFS
-713 AAQTVT
+713 AAVSGATK
-719 LTSEQI
+719 S
-725 ADIVKEINKVTG
+725 
-737 ETYDNLTAA
+737 TAA
-746 LAGVVASDGNVSTS
+746 DGGVTID
-760 DGDVSIA
+760 
-767 ASGNDVTV
+767 ASGDDVVV
-775 TIPQGTVGDAAKD
+775 TIPAKTVGDEAKD
-788 YTFTPSLK
+788 YTFKPALT
-796 LTYDNS
+796 LTYANS
-802 AIVNITVKV
+802 AIVNITVDV

-830 NGTSVVDLMPSAD
+830 DGKSVVDLMPSAN
-843 AQTMTALTVSRK
+843 AQEMTALTVSRK

-879 LKITKGGDEG
+879 LKITKGGDES
-889 ETNLYPGTINFDD
+889 ETNLYPSTINFDD
-902 FTVKAAAAT
+902 FNVKATTAT

-923 TPKDQDPVVLNAN
+923 TPKGQEPVVLNAN

-950 TITAPEEEART
+950 TITAPEETAIEL
-961 ITKTK
+961 TK
-966 LTDTYDLSTN
+966 LTDTYDLSTS
-976 FTWKEFRGVTI
+976 FTWKEFRDVTI
-987 WPTFAAASGGATTN
+987 WPTFVAASGGATTE
-1001 PATVDGAL
+1001 PASVEGAL
-1009 AIYSGSVKYI
+1009 TIYSGSVKYI

-1024 RATFVNCFNTE
+1024 RATFLNCFNTE

-1068 TVKIKVIATTGW
+1068 TVKIKVIATTAW

-1091 ITYPAGSTK
+1091 ITYPEGSTK

>member
-222 DDEFVALLQQNLDN
+222 DDEFVALLQQNLDK

-241 RAYLEGVFTTGI
+241 RAYLEGVFTTDI
-253 MTQVEAKCGEIADAK
+253 MTQVEAKCGEIADTK
-268 MEALRQEWTTYKTE
+268 MEALRQEWITYKTE
-282 QGKDYKAIVE
+282 QGEDYKAIVE

-337 TEFGKYTTTTKLEKN
+337 TEFGKYTTTTELEKN

-367 GSSIS
+367 GNSIS

-590 KLSDNENG
+590 KLSDNEDG
-598 SSPAAEAVTLAS
+598 TSPAAEFVTLAS

-624 TESPVDADYFVLN
+624 AESPEDADYFVLN

-671 ATNEGQPVKADY
+671 ATNEGQPVKVDY
-683 TGTAVTAKIV
+683 TGNAVTAKIV

-700 YAVANELYWSNAS
+700 YAVADLYWKD
-713 AAQTVT
+713 AAQTAN
-719 LTSEQI
+719 LKSEEVDKI
-725 ADIVKEINKVTG
+725 LAKINEVAGASYESFSAAVSGAAKS
-737 ETYDNLTAA
+737 TAA
-746 LAGVVASDGNVSTS
+746 DGGVTI
-760 DGDVSIA
+760 DV
-767 ASGNDVTV
+767 SGNDVVV
-775 TIPQGTVGDAAKD
+775 TIPAKTVGDEAKD
-788 YTFTPSLK
+788 YTFKPALT
-796 LTYDNS
+796 LTYANS
-802 AIVNITVKV
+802 AIVNITVDV

-830 NGTSVVDLMPSAD
+830 DGKSVVDLMPSAN
-843 AQTMTALTVSRK
+843 AQEMTALTVSRK

-889 ETNLYPGTINFDD
+889 EANLYPSTINFDD
-902 FTVKAAAAT
+902 FNVNAT
-911 DKAVSYT
+911 AEDNEVSYT

-950 TITAPEEEART
+950 TITAPEETAIEL
-961 ITKTK
+961 TK

-987 WPTFAAASGGATTN
+987 WPTFAVASGGATTN
-1001 PATVDGAL
+1001 PATVEGAL

-1024 RATFVNCFNTE
+1024 RATFLDCFNTE

-1068 TVKIKVIATTGW
+1068 TVKIKVIATTAW
-1080 GAPENAETELT
+1080 GAPENAETELI
-1091 ITYPAGSTK
+1091 ITYPEGSTK

>member
-129 KTQLEGQIAG
+129 KTQLEGQNAA

-162 KTELQDLMDANAAEY
+162 KTELQDLMAANAAEY

-222 DDEFVALLQQNLDN
+222 DDEFVALLQQNLDK

-241 RAYLEGVFTTGI
+241 RAYLEGVFTTDI
-253 MTQVEAKCGEIADAK
+253 MTQVEAKCGEIADTK
-268 MEALRQEWTTYKTE
+268 MEALRQEWTTYKAE
-282 QGKDYKAIVE
+282 QGEDYKAIVE

-367 GSSIS
+367 GNSIS

-428 AEGPVVISAPTSVK
+428 AEGPVVISAPTNVK

-598 SSPAAEAVTLAS
+598 SSPAAEVVTLAS

-624 TESPVDADYFVLN
+624 TETPADADYFVLN

-671 ATNEGQPVKADY
+671 ATNEGQPVKVDY

-700 YAVANELYWSNAS
+700 YAVADLYWKD
-713 AAQTVT
+713 AAQTAN
-719 LTSEQI
+719 LKSEEVDKI
-725 ADIVKEINKVTG
+725 LAKINEVAGASYESFSAAVSGAAKS
-737 ETYDNLTAA
+737 TAA
-746 LAGVVASDGNVSTS
+746 DGGVTID
-760 DGDVSIA
+760 
-767 ASGNDVTV
+767 ASGNDVVV
-775 TIPQGTVGDAAKD
+775 TIPAKTVGDEAKD
-788 YTFTPSLK
+788 YTFKPALT
-796 LTYDNS
+796 LTYANS
-802 AIVNITVKV
+802 AIVNITVDV

-830 NGTSVVDLMPSAD
+830 DGKSVVDLMPSAN
-843 AQTMTALTVSRK
+843 AQEMTALTVSRK

-889 ETNLYPGTINFDD
+889 EANLYPSTINFDD
-902 FTVKAAAAT
+902 FNVNAT
-911 DKAVSYT
+911 AEDNEVSYT

-950 TITAPEEEART
+950 TITAPEETAIEL
-961 ITKTK
+961 TK
-966 LTDTYDLSTN
+966 LTDTYDLSTD

-987 WPTFAAASGGATTN
+987 WPTFAVATGGATTD

-1024 RATFVNCFNTE
+1024 RATFLNCFNTE

-1057 RAQEGAIVNPI
+1057 REQEGAIVNPI
-1068 TVKIKVIATTGW
+1068 TVKIKVIATTAW
-1080 GAPENAETELT
+1080 GAPENAETELI
-1091 ITYPAGSTK
+1091 ITYPEGSTK

>member
-222 DDEFVALLQQNLDN
+222 DDEFVALLQQNLDK

-241 RAYLEGVFTTGI
+241 RAYLEGVFTTDI
-253 MTQVEAKCGEIADAK
+253 MTQVKAKCGEIADTK
-268 MEALRQEWTTYKTE
+268 MEALRQEWITYKTE
-282 QGKDYKAIVE
+282 QGEDYKAIVE

-337 TEFGKYTTTTKLEKN
+337 TEFGKYTTTTELEKN

-367 GSSIS
+367 GNSIS

-590 KLSDNENG
+590 KLSDNEDG
-598 SSPAAEAVTLAS
+598 TSPAAEFVTLAS

-624 TESPVDADYFVLN
+624 AESPEDADYFVLN

-671 ATNEGQPVKADY
+671 ATNEGQPVKVDY
-683 TGTAVTAKIV
+683 TGNAVTAKIV

-700 YAVANELYWSNAS
+700 YAVADLYWKD
-713 AAQTVT
+713 AAQTAN
-719 LTSEQI
+719 LKSEEVDKI
-725 ADIVKEINKVTG
+725 LAKINEVAGASYESFSAAVSGAAKS
-737 ETYDNLTAA
+737 TAA
-746 LAGVVASDGNVSTS
+746 DGGVTI
-760 DGDVSIA
+760 DV
-767 ASGNDVTV
+767 SGNDVVV
-775 TIPQGTVGDAAKD
+775 TIPAKTVGDEAKD
-788 YTFTPSLK
+788 YTFKPALT
-796 LTYDNS
+796 LTYANS
-802 AIVNITVKV
+802 AIVNITVDV

-830 NGTSVVDLMPSAD
+830 DGKSVVDLMPSAN
-843 AQTMTALTVSRK
+843 AQEMTALTVSRK

-889 ETNLYPGTINFDD
+889 EANLYPSTINFDD
-902 FTVKAAAAT
+902 FNVNAT
-911 DKAVSYT
+911 AEDNEVSYT

-950 TITAPEEEART
+950 TITAPEETAIEL
-961 ITKTK
+961 TK

-987 WPTFAAASGGATTN
+987 WPTFAVASGGATTN
-1001 PATVDGAL
+1001 PATVEGAL

-1024 RATFVNCFNTE
+1024 RATFLNCFNTE

-1068 TVKIKVIATTGW
+1068 TVKIKVIATTAW
-1080 GAPENAETELT
+1080 GAPENAETELI
-1091 ITYPAGSTK
+1091 ITYPEGSTK

>member
-337 TEFGKYTTTTKLEKN
+337 TEFGKYTTTTELEAN
-352 YVQIADLNTKIGEYI
+352 YVKLTDLNGKIGAYVD
-367 GSSIS
+367 SKIS

-598 SSPAAEAVTLAS
+598 SSSAAEAVTLAS

-624 TESPVDADYFVLN
+624 TESPEDADYFVLN

-671 ATNEGQPVKADY
+671 ATNEGQPVKVDY
-683 TGTAVTAKIV
+683 TGTVVNAKIV

-700 YAVANELYWSNAS
+700 YAVADLYWKDAVQTANLKSEEIGKILAKINEVAGASYESFS
-713 AAQTVT
+713 AAVSGATKSTV
-719 LTSEQI
+719 
-725 ADIVKEINKVTG
+725 ADGGVTI
-737 ETYDNLTAA
+737 D
-746 LAGVVASDGNVSTS
+746 
-760 DGDVSIA
+760 
-767 ASGNDVTV
+767 ASGDDVVV
-775 TIPQGTVGDAAKD
+775 TIPAKTVGDEAKD
-788 YTFTPSLK
+788 YTFKPALT
-796 LTYDNS
+796 LTYANS
-802 AIVNITVKV
+802 AIVNITVDV

-830 NGTSVVDLMPSAD
+830 DGKSVVDLMPSAN
-843 AQTMTALTVSRK
+843 AQEMTALTVSRK

-889 ETNLYPGTINFDD
+889 EANLYPGTINFDD
-902 FTVKAAAAT
+902 FNVNAT
-911 DKAVSYT
+911 AEDNEVSYT

-950 TITAPEEEART
+950 TITAPEETAIEL
-961 ITKTK
+961 TK

-987 WPTFAAASGGATTN
+987 WPTFAVASGGATTD
-1001 PATVDGAL
+1001 PATVEGAL

-1024 RATFVNCFNTE
+1024 RATFLNCFNTE

-1057 RAQEGAIVNPI
+1057 REQEGAIVNPI
-1068 TVKIKVIATTGW
+1068 TVKIKVIATTAW
-1080 GAPENAETELT
+1080 GAPENAETELI
-1091 ITYPAGSTK
+1091 ITYPEGSTK

>member
-129 KTQLEGQIAG
+129 KTQLEGQIAA

-162 KTELQDLMDANAAEY
+162 KTELQDLMAANAAEY

-222 DDEFVALLQQNLDN
+222 DDEFVALLQQNLDK

-241 RAYLEGVFTTGI
+241 RAYLEGVFTTDI
-253 MTQVEAKCGEIADAK
+253 MTQVEAKCGEIADTK
-268 MEALRQEWTTYKTE
+268 MEALRQEWTTYKAE
-282 QGKDYKAIVE
+282 QGEDYKAIVE

-367 GSSIS
+367 GNSIS

-428 AEGPVVISAPTSVK
+428 AEGPVVISAPTNVK

-598 SSPAAEAVTLAS
+598 SSPAAEVVTLAS

-624 TESPVDADYFVLN
+624 TETPADADYFVLN

-671 ATNEGQPVKADY
+671 ATNEGQPVKVDY

-700 YAVANELYWSNAS
+700 YAVADLYWKD
-713 AAQTVT
+713 AAQTAN
-719 LTSEQI
+719 LKSEEVDKI
-725 ADIVKEINKVTG
+725 LAKINEVAGASYESFSAAVSGAAKS
-737 ETYDNLTAA
+737 TAA
-746 LAGVVASDGNVSTS
+746 DGGVTID
-760 DGDVSIA
+760 
-767 ASGNDVTV
+767 ASGNDVVV
-775 TIPQGTVGDAAKD
+775 TIPAKTVGDEAKD
-788 YTFTPSLK
+788 YTFKPALT
-796 LTYDNS
+796 LTYANS
-802 AIVNITVKV
+802 AIVNITVDV

-830 NGTSVVDLMPSAD
+830 DGKSVVDLMPSAN
-843 AQTMTALTVSRK
+843 AQEMTALTVSRK

-889 ETNLYPGTINFDD
+889 EANLYPSTINFDD
-902 FTVKAAAAT
+902 FNVNAT
-911 DKAVSYT
+911 AEDNEVSYT

-950 TITAPEEEART
+950 TITAPEETAIEL
-961 ITKTK
+961 TK
-966 LTDTYDLSTN
+966 LTDTYDLSTD

-987 WPTFAAASGGATTN
+987 WPTFAVATGGATTD

-1024 RATFVNCFNTE
+1024 RATFLNCFNTE

-1057 RAQEGAIVNPI
+1057 REQEGAIVNPI
-1068 TVKIKVIATTGW
+1068 TVKIKVIATTAW
-1080 GAPENAETELT
+1080 GTPENAETELI
-1091 ITYPAGSTK
+1091 ITYPEGSTK

>member
-129 KTQLEGQIAG
+129 KTQLEGQIAA

-162 KTELQDLMDANAAEY
+162 KTELQDLMAANAAEY

-222 DDEFVALLQQNLDN
+222 DDEFVALLQQNLDK

-241 RAYLEGVFTTGI
+241 RAYLEGVFTTDI
-253 MTQVEAKCGEIADAK
+253 MTQVEAKCGEIADTK
-268 MEALRQEWTTYKTE
+268 MEALRQEWTTYKAE
-282 QGKDYKAIVE
+282 QGEDYKAIVE

-367 GSSIS
+367 GNSIS

-428 AEGPVVISAPTSVK
+428 AEGPVVISAPTNVK

-598 SSPAAEAVTLAS
+598 SSPAAEVVTLAS

-624 TESPVDADYFVLN
+624 TETPADADYFVLN

-671 ATNEGQPVKADY
+671 ATNESQPVKVDY

-700 YAVANELYWSNAS
+700 YAVADLYWKD
-713 AAQTVT
+713 AAQTAN
-719 LTSEQI
+719 LKSEEVDKI
-725 ADIVKEINKVTG
+725 LAKINEVAGASYESFSAAVSGAAKS
-737 ETYDNLTAA
+737 TAA
-746 LAGVVASDGNVSTS
+746 DGGVTID
-760 DGDVSIA
+760 
-767 ASGNDVTV
+767 ASGNDVVV
-775 TIPQGTVGDAAKD
+775 TIPAKTVGDEAKD
-788 YTFTPSLK
+788 YTFKPALT
-796 LTYDNS
+796 LTYANS
-802 AIVNITVKV
+802 AIVNITVDV

-830 NGTSVVDLMPSAD
+830 DGKSVVDLMPSAN
-843 AQTMTALTVSRK
+843 AQEMTALTVSRK

-889 ETNLYPGTINFDD
+889 EANLYPSTINFDD
-902 FTVKAAAAT
+902 FNVNAT
-911 DKAVSYT
+911 AEDNEVSYT

-950 TITAPEEEART
+950 TITAPEETAIEL
-961 ITKTK
+961 TK
-966 LTDTYDLSTN
+966 LTDTYDLSTD

-987 WPTFAAASGGATTN
+987 WPTFAVATGGATTD

-1024 RATFVNCFNTE
+1024 RATFLNCFNTE

-1057 RAQEGAIVNPI
+1057 REQEGAIVNPI
-1068 TVKIKVIATTGW
+1068 TVKIKVIATTAW
-1080 GAPENAETELT
+1080 GAPENAETELI
-1091 ITYPAGSTK
+1091 ITYPEGSTK

>member
-162 KTELQDLMDANAAEY
+162 KTELQDLMAANAAEY

-222 DDEFVALLQQNLDN
+222 DDEFVALLQQNLDK

-241 RAYLEGVFTTGI
+241 RAYLEGVFTTDI
-253 MTQVEAKCGEIADAK
+253 MTQVEAKCGEIADTK
-268 MEALRQEWTTYKTE
+268 MEALRQEWTTYKAE
-282 QGKDYKAIVE
+282 QGEDYKAIVE

-367 GSSIS
+367 GNSIS

-590 KLSDNENG
+590 KLSDNEDG
-598 SSPAAEAVTLAS
+598 TSPAAEFVTLAS

-624 TESPVDADYFVLN
+624 AESPEDADYFVLN

-671 ATNEGQPVKADY
+671 ATNEGQPVKVDY
-683 TGTAVTAKIV
+683 TGNAVTAKIV

-700 YAVANELYWSNAS
+700 YAVADLYWKD
-713 AAQTVT
+713 AAQTAN
-719 LTSEQI
+719 LKSEEVDKI
-725 ADIVKEINKVTG
+725 LAKINEVAGASYESFSAAVSGAAKS
-737 ETYDNLTAA
+737 TAA
-746 LAGVVASDGNVSTS
+746 DGGVTI
-760 DGDVSIA
+760 DV
-767 ASGNDVTV
+767 SGNDVVV
-775 TIPQGTVGDAAKD
+775 TIPAKTVGDEAKD
-788 YTFTPSLK
+788 YTFKPALT
-796 LTYDNS
+796 LTYANS
-802 AIVNITVKV
+802 AIVNITVDV

-830 NGTSVVDLMPSAD
+830 DGKSVVDLMPSAN
-843 AQTMTALTVSRK
+843 AQEMTALTVSRK

-889 ETNLYPGTINFDD
+889 EANLYPSTINFDD
-902 FTVKAAAAT
+902 FNVNAT
-911 DKAVSYT
+911 AEDNEVSYT

-950 TITAPEEEART
+950 TITAPEETAIEL
-961 ITKTK
+961 TK

-987 WPTFAAASGGATTN
+987 WPTFAVASGGATTN
-1001 PATVDGAL
+1001 PATVEGAL

-1024 RATFVNCFNTE
+1024 RATFLNCFNTE

-1068 TVKIKVIATTGW
+1068 TVKIKVIATTAW
-1080 GAPENAETELT
+1080 GAPENAETELI
-1091 ITYPAGSTK
+1091 ITYPEGSTK

>member
-129 KTQLEGQIAG
+129 KTQLEGQIAA

-222 DDEFVALLQQNLDN
+222 DDEFVALLQQNLDK

-241 RAYLEGVFTTGI
+241 RAYLEGVFTTDI
-253 MTQVEAKCGEIADAK
+253 MTQVEAKCGEIADTK
-268 MEALRQEWTTYKTE
+268 MEALRQEWITYKTE
-282 QGKDYKAIVE
+282 QGEDYKAIVK

-352 YVQIADLNTKIGEYI
+352 YVQIADLNGKIGAYV
-367 GSSIS
+367 
-372 DLDSKVETLETK
+372 DSKISGLDARVATLETK

-598 SSPAAEAVTLAS
+598 SSPAVEAVTLAS

-624 TESPVDADYFVLN
+624 TESPEDADYFVLN

-671 ATNEGQPVKADY
+671 ATNEGQPVKVDY

-700 YAVANELYWSNAS
+700 YAVADLYWKD
-713 AAQTVT
+713 AAQTAN
-719 LTSEQI
+719 LKSEEVDKI
-725 ADIVKEINKVTG
+725 LAKINEVAGASYESFSAAVSGAAKS
-737 ETYDNLTAA
+737 TAA
-746 LAGVVASDGNVSTS
+746 DGGVTID
-760 DGDVSIA
+760 
-767 ASGNDVTV
+767 ASGDDVVV
-775 TIPQGTVGDAAKD
+775 TIPAKTVGDEAKD
-788 YTFTPSLK
+788 YTFKPALT
-796 LTYDNS
+796 LTYANS
-802 AIVNITVKV
+802 AIVNITVDV

-830 NGTSVVDLMPSAD
+830 DGKSVVDLMPSAN
-843 AQTMTALTVSRK
+843 AQEMTALTVSRK

-867 LKKAVVTDKTVQ
+867 LKKAVVTDETVQ
-879 LKITKGGDEG
+879 LKITKGGDES

-902 FTVKAAAAT
+902 FTVKAAAVT

-923 TPKDQDPVVLNAN
+923 TPKGQDPVVLNAN

-987 WPTFAAASGGATTN
+987 WPTFAVASGGATTN

-1024 RATFVNCFNTE
+1024 RATFLNCFNTE

>member
-129 KTQLEGQIAG
+129 KTQLEGQIAA

-162 KTELQDLMDANAAEY
+162 KTELQDLMAANAAEY

-222 DDEFVALLQQNLDN
+222 DDEFVALLQQNLDK

-241 RAYLEGVFTTGI
+241 RAYLEGVFTTDI
-253 MTQVEAKCGEIADAK
+253 MTQVEAKCGEIADTK
-268 MEALRQEWTTYKTE
+268 MEALRQEWTTYKAE
-282 QGKDYKAIVE
+282 QGEDYKAIVE

-367 GSSIS
+367 GNSIS

-598 SSPAAEAVTLAS
+598 SSPAAEVVTLAS

-624 TESPVDADYFVLN
+624 TETPADADYFVLN

-671 ATNEGQPVKADY
+671 ATNEGQPVKVDY
-683 TGTAVTAKIV
+683 TGTVVNAKIV

-700 YAVANELYWSNAS
+700 YAVADLYWKDAVQTANLKSEEIGKILAKINEVAGASYESFS
-713 AAQTVT
+713 AAVSGATK
-719 LTSEQI
+719 S
-725 ADIVKEINKVTG
+725 
-737 ETYDNLTAA
+737 TAA
-746 LAGVVASDGNVSTS
+746 DGGVTID
-760 DGDVSIA
+760 
-767 ASGNDVTV
+767 ASGDDVVV
-775 TIPQGTVGDAAKD
+775 TIPAKTVGDEAKD
-788 YTFTPSLK
+788 YTFKPALT
-796 LTYDNS
+796 LTYANS
-802 AIVNITVKV
+802 AIVNITVDV

-830 NGTSVVDLMPSAD
+830 DGKSVVDLMPSAN
-843 AQTMTALTVSRK
+843 AQEMTALTVSRK

-879 LKITKGGDEG
+879 LKITKGGDES

-950 TITAPEEEART
+950 TITAPEETAIEL
-961 ITKTK
+961 TK
-966 LTDTYDLSTN
+966 LTDTYDLSTD

-987 WPTFAAASGGATTN
+987 WPTFAAASGGATTD

-1024 RATFVNCFNTE
+1024 RATFLNCFNTE

-1057 RAQEGAIVNPI
+1057 REQEGAIVNPI
-1068 TVKIKVIATTGW
+1068 TVKIKVIATTAW
-1080 GAPENAETELT
+1080 GAPENAETELI
-1091 ITYPAGSTK
+1091 ITYPEGSTK

>member
-129 KTQLEGQIAG
+129 KTQLEGQIAA

-222 DDEFVALLQQNLDN
+222 DDEFVALLQQNLDK

-241 RAYLEGVFTTGI
+241 RAYLEGVFTTDI
-253 MTQVEAKCGEIADAK
+253 MTQVEAKCGEIADTK
-268 MEALRQEWTTYKTE
+268 MEALRQEWTTYKAE
-282 QGKDYKAIVE
+282 QGEDYKAIVE

-352 YVQIADLNTKIGEYI
+352 YVQIADLNGKIGAYV
-367 GSSIS
+367 
-372 DLDSKVETLETK
+372 DSKISGLDARVATLETK

-624 TESPVDADYFVLN
+624 TEVPADADYFVLN

-671 ATNEGQPVKADY
+671 ATNEGQPVKVDY
-683 TGTAVTAKIV
+683 TGTVVNAKIV

-700 YAVANELYWSNAS
+700 YAVADLYWKD
-713 AAQTVT
+713 AAQTAN
-719 LTSEQI
+719 LKSEEVDKI
-725 ADIVKEINKVTG
+725 LAKINEVAGASYESFSAAVSGAAKS
-737 ETYDNLTAA
+737 TAA
-746 LAGVVASDGNVSTS
+746 DGGVTID
-760 DGDVSIA
+760 
-767 ASGNDVTV
+767 ASGDDVVV
-775 TIPQGTVGDAAKD
+775 TIPAKTVGDEAKD
-788 YTFTPSLK
+788 YTFKPALT
-796 LTYDNS
+796 LTYANS
-802 AIVNITVKV
+802 AIVNITVDV

-830 NGTSVVDLMPSAD
+830 DGKSVVDLMPSAN
-843 AQTMTALTVSRK
+843 AQEMTALTVSRK

-867 LKKAVVTDKTVQ
+867 LKKAVVTDETVQ
-879 LKITKGGDEG
+879 LKITKGGDES

-923 TPKDQDPVVLNAN
+923 TPKGQDPVVLNAN

-987 WPTFAAASGGATTN
+987 WPTFAVASGGATTN

-1024 RATFVNCFNTE
+1024 RATFLNCFNTE

>member
-129 KTQLEGQIAG
+129 KTQLEGQIAA

-162 KTELQDLMDANAAEY
+162 KTELQDLMAANAAEY

-222 DDEFVALLQQNLDN
+222 DDEFVALLQQNLDK

-241 RAYLEGVFTTGI
+241 RAYLEGVFTTDI
-253 MTQVEAKCGEIADAK
+253 MTQVEAKCGEIADTK
-268 MEALRQEWTTYKTE
+268 MEALRQEWTTYKAE
-282 QGKDYKAIVE
+282 QGEDYKAIVE

-367 GSSIS
+367 GNSIS

-428 AEGPVVISAPTSVK
+428 AEGPVVISAPTNVK

-598 SSPAAEAVTLAS
+598 SSPATEVVTLAS

-624 TESPVDADYFVLN
+624 TETPADADYFVLN

-671 ATNEGQPVKADY
+671 ATNEGQPVKVDY

-700 YAVANELYWSNAS
+700 YAVADLYWKD
-713 AAQTVT
+713 AAQTAN
-719 LTSEQI
+719 LKSEEVDKI
-725 ADIVKEINKVTG
+725 LAKINEVAGVSYESFSAAVSGAAKS
-737 ETYDNLTAA
+737 TAA
-746 LAGVVASDGNVSTS
+746 DGGVTID
-760 DGDVSIA
+760 
-767 ASGNDVTV
+767 ASGNDVVV
-775 TIPQGTVGDAAKD
+775 TIPAKTVGDEAKD
-788 YTFTPSLK
+788 YTFKPALT
-796 LTYDNS
+796 LTYANS
-802 AIVNITVKV
+802 AIVNITVDV

-830 NGTSVVDLMPSAD
+830 DGKSVVDLMPSAN
-843 AQTMTALTVSRK
+843 AQEMTALTVSRK

-889 ETNLYPGTINFDD
+889 EANLYPSTINFDD
-902 FTVKAAAAT
+902 FNVNAT
-911 DKAVSYT
+911 AEDNEVSYT

-950 TITAPEEEART
+950 TITAPEETAIEL
-961 ITKTK
+961 TK
-966 LTDTYDLSTN
+966 LTDTYDLSTD

-987 WPTFAAASGGATTN
+987 WPTFAVATGGATTD

-1024 RATFVNCFNTE
+1024 RATFLNCFNTE

-1057 RAQEGAIVNPI
+1057 REQEGAIVNPI
-1068 TVKIKVIATTGW
+1068 TVKIKVIATTAW
-1080 GAPENAETELT
+1080 GAPENAETELI
-1091 ITYPAGSTK
+1091 ITYPEGSTK

>member
-222 DDEFVALLQQNLDN
+222 DDEFVALLQQNLDK

-241 RAYLEGVFTTGI
+241 RAYLEGVFTTDI
-253 MTQVEAKCGEIADAK
+253 MTQVEAKCGEIADTK
-268 MEALRQEWTTYKTE
+268 MEALRQEWTTYKAE
-282 QGKDYKAIVE
+282 QGEDYKAIVE

-367 GSSIS
+367 GNSIS
-372 DLDSKVETLETK
+372 DLDSKVATLETK

-547 SKKYIN
+547 SKKYIS

-700 YAVANELYWSNAS
+700 YAVADLYWKDAVQIANLKSEEIGKILAKINEVAGASYESFS
-713 AAQTVT
+713 AAVSGATK
-719 LTSEQI
+719 S
-725 ADIVKEINKVTG
+725 
-737 ETYDNLTAA
+737 TAA
-746 LAGVVASDGNVSTS
+746 DGGVTID
-760 DGDVSIA
+760 
-767 ASGNDVTV
+767 ASGDDVVV
-775 TIPQGTVGDAAKD
+775 TIPAKTVGDEAKD
-788 YTFTPSLK
+788 YTFKPALT
-796 LTYDNS
+796 LTYANS
-802 AIVNITVKV
+802 AIVNITVDV

-830 NGTSVVDLMPSAD
+830 DGKSVVDLMPSAN
-843 AQTMTALTVSRK
+843 AQEMTALTVSRK

-923 TPKDQDPVVLNAN
+923 TPKGQDPVVLNAN

-966 LTDTYDLSTN
+966 LTDTYDLSTD

-987 WPTFAAASGGATTN
+987 WPTFAVATGGATTN

>member
-129 KTQLEGQIAG
+129 KTQLEGQIAA

-162 KTELQDLMDANAAEY
+162 KTELQDLMAANAAEY

-222 DDEFVALLQQNLDN
+222 DDEFVALLQQNLDK

-241 RAYLEGVFTTGI
+241 RAYLEGVFTTDI
-253 MTQVEAKCGEIADAK
+253 MTQVEAKCGEIADTK
-268 MEALRQEWTTYKTE
+268 MEALRQEWTTYKAE
-282 QGKDYKAIVE
+282 QGEDYKAIVE

-367 GSSIS
+367 GNSIS

-598 SSPAAEAVTLAS
+598 SSPAAEVVTLAS

-624 TESPVDADYFVLN
+624 TETPADADYFVLN

-671 ATNEGQPVKADY
+671 ATNEGQPVKVDY

-700 YAVANELYWSNAS
+700 YAVADLYWKD
-713 AAQTVT
+713 AAQTAN
-719 LTSEQI
+719 LKSEEVDKI
-725 ADIVKEINKVTG
+725 LAKINEVAGASYESFSAAVSGAAKS
-737 ETYDNLTAA
+737 TAA
-746 LAGVVASDGNVSTS
+746 DGGVTID
-760 DGDVSIA
+760 
-767 ASGNDVTV
+767 ASGNDVVV
-775 TIPQGTVGDAAKD
+775 TIPAKTVGDEAKD
-788 YTFTPSLK
+788 YTFKPALT
-796 LTYDNS
+796 LTYANS
-802 AIVNITVKV
+802 AIVNITVDV

-830 NGTSVVDLMPSAD
+830 DGKSVVDLMPSAN
-843 AQTMTALTVSRK
+843 AQEMTALTVSRK

-889 ETNLYPGTINFDD
+889 EANLYPSTINFDD
-902 FTVKAAAAT
+902 FNVNAT
-911 DKAVSYT
+911 AEDNEVSYT

-950 TITAPEEEART
+950 TITAPEETAIEL
-961 ITKTK
+961 TK
-966 LTDTYDLSTN
+966 LTDTYDLSTD

-987 WPTFAAASGGATTN
+987 WPTFAVATGGATTD

-1024 RATFVNCFNTE
+1024 RATFLNCFNTE

-1057 RAQEGAIVNPI
+1057 REQEGAIVNPI
-1068 TVKIKVIATTGW
+1068 TVKIKVIATTAW
-1080 GAPENAETELT
+1080 GAPENAETELI
-1091 ITYPAGSTK
+1091 ITYPEGSTK

>member
-129 KTQLEGQIAG
+129 KTQLEGQIAA

-162 KTELQDLMDANAAEY
+162 KTELQDLMAANAAEY

-222 DDEFVALLQQNLDN
+222 DDEFVALLQQNLDK

-241 RAYLEGVFTTGI
+241 RAYLEGVFTTDI
-253 MTQVEAKCGEIADAK
+253 MTQVEAKCGEIADTK
-268 MEALRQEWTTYKTE
+268 MEALRQEWTTYKAE
-282 QGKDYKAIVE
+282 QGEDYKAIVE

-367 GSSIS
+367 GNSIS

-428 AEGPVVISAPTSVK
+428 AEGPVVISAPTNVK

-598 SSPAAEAVTLAS
+598 SFPAAEVVTLAS

-624 TESPVDADYFVLN
+624 TETPADADYFVLN

-671 ATNEGQPVKADY
+671 ATNEGQPVKGDY

-700 YAVANELYWSNAS
+700 YAVADLYWKD
-713 AAQTVT
+713 AAQTAN
-719 LTSEQI
+719 LKSEEVDKI
-725 ADIVKEINKVTG
+725 LAKINEVAGASYESFSAAVSGAAKS
-737 ETYDNLTAA
+737 TAA
-746 LAGVVASDGNVSTS
+746 DGGVTID
-760 DGDVSIA
+760 
-767 ASGNDVTV
+767 ASGNDVVV
-775 TIPQGTVGDAAKD
+775 TIPAKTVGDEAKD
-788 YTFTPSLK
+788 YTFKPALT
-796 LTYDNS
+796 LTYANS
-802 AIVNITVKV
+802 AIVNITVDV

-830 NGTSVVDLMPSAD
+830 DGKSVVDLMPSAN
-843 AQTMTALTVSRK
+843 AQEMTALTVSRK

-860 LATDIAA
+860 LATDIAV

-889 ETNLYPGTINFDD
+889 EANLYPSTINFDD
-902 FTVKAAAAT
+902 FNVNAT
-911 DKAVSYT
+911 AEDNEVSYT

-950 TITAPEEEART
+950 TITAPEETAIEL
-961 ITKTK
+961 TK
-966 LTDTYDLSTN
+966 LTDTYDLSTD

-987 WPTFAAASGGATTN
+987 WPTFAVATGGATTD

-1024 RATFVNCFNTE
+1024 RATFLNCFNTE

-1057 RAQEGAIVNPI
+1057 REQEGAIVNPI
-1068 TVKIKVIATTGW
+1068 TVKIKVIATTAW
-1080 GAPENAETELT
+1080 GAPENAETELI
-1091 ITYPAGSTK
+1091 ITYPEGSTK

>member
-88 TKLQEAVNGKADA
+88 TKLQEAVNGKVDA

-222 DDEFVALLQQNLDN
+222 DDEFVALLQQNLDK

-241 RAYLEGVFTTGI
+241 RAYLEGVFTTDI
-253 MTQVEAKCGEIADAK
+253 MTQVEAKCGEIADTK
-268 MEALRQEWTTYKTE
+268 MEALRQEWITYKTE
-282 QGKDYKAIVE
+282 QGEDYKAIVE

-367 GSSIS
+367 GNSIS

-590 KLSDNENG
+590 KLSDNEDG
-598 SSPAAEAVTLAS
+598 TSPAAEFVTLAS

-624 TESPVDADYFVLN
+624 TEVPADADYFVLN

-671 ATNEGQPVKADY
+671 ATNEGQPVKVDY
-683 TGTAVTAKIV
+683 TGTVVNAKIV

-700 YAVANELYWSNAS
+700 YAVADLYWKDAVQTANLKSEEIGKILAKINEVAGASYESFS
-713 AAQTVT
+713 AAVSGATK
-719 LTSEQI
+719 S
-725 ADIVKEINKVTG
+725 
-737 ETYDNLTAA
+737 TAA
-746 LAGVVASDGNVSTS
+746 DGGVTID
-760 DGDVSIA
+760 
-767 ASGNDVTV
+767 ASGDDVVV
-775 TIPQGTVGDAAKD
+775 TIPAKTVGDEAKD
-788 YTFTPSLK
+788 YTFKPALT
-796 LTYDNS
+796 LTYANS
-802 AIVNITVKV
+802 AIVNITVDV

-830 NGTSVVDLMPSAD
+830 DGKSVVDLMPSAN
-843 AQTMTALTVSRK
+843 AQEMTALTVSRK

-889 ETNLYPGTINFDD
+889 EANLYPSTINFDD

-966 LTDTYDLSTN
+966 LTDTYDLSTD

-987 WPTFAAASGGATTN
+987 WPTFAAASGGATTD

-1024 RATFVNCFNTE
+1024 RATFVNCFNTT

-1040 TGEIAAANKTI
+1040 TGEIAADNKTI
-1051 QLNDVI
+1051 KLNDVI

>member
-222 DDEFVALLQQNLDN
+222 DDEFVALLQQNLDK

-241 RAYLEGVFTTGI
+241 RAYLEGVFTTDI
-253 MTQVEAKCGEIADAK
+253 MTQVEAKCGEIADTK
-268 MEALRQEWTTYKTE
+268 MEALRQEWTTYKAE
-282 QGKDYKAIVE
+282 QGEDYKAIVE

-337 TEFGKYTTTTKLEKN
+337 TEFGKYTTTTELEAN
-352 YVQIADLNTKIGEYI
+352 YVKLTDLNGKIGAYVD
-367 GSSIS
+367 SKIS

-590 KLSDNENG
+590 KLSDNEDG
-598 SSPAAEAVTLAS
+598 TSPAAEFVTLAS

-624 TESPVDADYFVLN
+624 TEAPADADYFVLN

-671 ATNEGQPVKADY
+671 ATNEGQPVKVDY
-683 TGTAVTAKIV
+683 TGNVVTAKIV

-700 YAVANELYWSNAS
+700 YAVADLYWKD
-713 AAQTVT
+713 AAQTAN
-719 LTSEQI
+719 LKSEEVDKI
-725 ADIVKEINKVTG
+725 LAKINEVAGASYESFSAAVSGAAKS
-737 ETYDNLTAA
+737 TAA
-746 LAGVVASDGNVSTS
+746 DEGVTID
-760 DGDVSIA
+760 
-767 ASGNDVTV
+767 ASGDDVVV
-775 TIPQGTVGDAAKD
+775 TIPAKTVGDEAKD
-788 YTFTPSLK
+788 YTFKPALT
-796 LTYDNS
+796 LTYANS
-802 AIVNITVKV
+802 AIVNITVDV

-830 NGTSVVDLMPSAD
+830 DGKSVVDLMPSAN
-843 AQTMTALTVSRK
+843 AQEMTALTVSRK

-889 ETNLYPGTINFDD
+889 EANLYPSTINFDD
-902 FTVKAAAAT
+902 FNVKAAAAT

-987 WPTFAAASGGATTN
+987 WPTFAVASGGATTN
-1001 PATVDGAL
+1001 PATVEGAL

-1024 RATFVNCFNTE
+1024 RATFLNCFNTE

-1068 TVKIKVIATTGW
+1068 TVKIKVIATTAW

-1091 ITYPAGSTK
+1091 ITYPEGSTK

>member
-129 KTQLEGQIAG
+129 KTQLEGQIAA

-222 DDEFVALLQQNLDN
+222 DDEFVALLQQNLDK

-241 RAYLEGVFTTGI
+241 RAYLEGVFTTDI
-253 MTQVEAKCGEIADAK
+253 MTQVEAKCGEIADTK
-268 MEALRQEWTTYKTE
+268 MEALRQEWTTYKAE
-282 QGKDYKAIVE
+282 QGEDYKAIVE

-352 YVQIADLNTKIGEYI
+352 YVQIVDLNTKIGEYI
-367 GSSIS
+367 GNSIS
-372 DLDSKVETLETK
+372 DLDSKVATLETK

-624 TESPVDADYFVLN
+624 TEVPADADYFVLN

-671 ATNEGQPVKADY
+671 ATNEGQPVKVDY
-683 TGTAVTAKIV
+683 TGTVVNAKIV

-700 YAVANELYWSNAS
+700 YAVADLYWKDAVQTANLKSEEIGKILAKINEVAGASYESFS
-713 AAQTVT
+713 AAVSGATK
-719 LTSEQI
+719 S
-725 ADIVKEINKVTG
+725 
-737 ETYDNLTAA
+737 TAA
-746 LAGVVASDGNVSTS
+746 DGGVTID
-760 DGDVSIA
+760 
-767 ASGNDVTV
+767 ASGDDVVV
-775 TIPQGTVGDAAKD
+775 TIPAKTVGDEAKD
-788 YTFTPSLK
+788 YTFKPALT
-796 LTYDNS
+796 LTYANS
-802 AIVNITVKV
+802 AIVNITVDV

-830 NGTSVVDLMPSAD
+830 DGKSVVDLMPSAD
-843 AQTMTALTVSRK
+843 AQAMTALTVSRK

-867 LKKAVVTDKTVQ
+867 LKKAVQTDKTVQ
-879 LKITKGGDEG
+879 LKITKGGDES

-966 LTDTYDLSTN
+966 LTDTYDLSTD

-987 WPTFAAASGGATTN
+987 WPTFASASGGATTD

-1024 RATFVNCFNTE
+1024 RATFVNCFNTT

-1068 TVKIKVIATTGW
+1068 TVKIKVIATTAW

-1091 ITYPAGSTK
+1091 ITYPEGSTK